1 MKKFLAGIMAAMF
14 LCVGIGMVGCGEKE
28 PQRYNL
34 SLKFRVFAYDKD
46 GHKILSDAS
55 CVDYI
60 LTSEEN
66 ELNIIIDYD
75 GKDHGVILWR
85 HQMENHPRW
94 PNSWF
99 SNDHL
104 NTTFNHCYESPVKFA
119 CYDFKGN
126 FTDSFVEKVCIPGVY
141 VKEERISAHDEPV
154 EGLVCWNER
163 KYTVKVTV
171 Y

>member
-1 MKKFLAGIMAAMF
+1 MKKFLAVIMAAMF

-34 SLKFRVFAYDKD
+34 SLKFRVFTYDKNGYAIIGD
-46 GHKILSDAS
+46 DY

-75 GKDHGVILWR
+75 GKDHGVMLLSY
-85 HQMENHPRW
+85 HMENHPRW
-94 PNSWF
+94 PNSWLACDV
-99 SNDHL
+99 NAD
-104 NTTFNHCYESPVKFA
+104 FNLCYQSRAKFA
-119 CYDFKGN
+119 CYDFEGN
-126 FTDSFVEKVCIPGVY
+126 FTKNFEEKVRIPGVY
-141 VKEERISAHDEPV
+141 VKEERISARDASPN
-154 EGLVCWNER
+154 GLVCWNER